1 MKQIKIY
8 ADILE
13 DEALKQFNDAMKLQC
28 NEAGALMSDA
38 HSGYTLPIGAVVRS
52 KNMIFPAY
60 VGYDIGCGMC
70 AVKLDLKAGE
80 LDLERVKDEILR
92 EIPVGIFKHLKP
104 QEFANLPKCT
114 EMALNLFSEIGA
126 FQLGTLGSGNHF
138 IEIGKDKASQIWVI
152 VHSGS
157 RGFGKSIA
165 EFYMKL
171 ACEKS
176 LNSDKFVAEF
186 EAKNAEFKK
195 HNPSKF
201 EIAKQEFVKKSLQM
215 AVKSNLEGHYGFE
228 LNSKEAKDYILDMNC
243 AMEFALENRKIMIE
257 KIKQI
262 LGNPK
267 ELFFINKHHN
277 HAIVDANGYVLH
289 RKGATSAN
297 LGEYGVIPGNMRDGS
312 FIVRGL
318 GNENSL
324 CSSSHGAGRVLSRA
338 KAKATLSVNEF
349 FESMK
354 GIVTNHTENM
364 LDEAPKA
371 YKDIFEVMKSQSDL
385 VEIVE
390 HIKPILNVK
399 G

>member
-1 MKQIKIY
+1 M
-8 ADILE
+8 
-13 DEALKQFNDAMKLQC
+13 
-28 NEAGALMSDA
+28 
-38 HSGYTLPIGAVVRS
+38 
-52 KNMIFPAY
+52 
-60 VGYDIGCGMC
+60 
-70 AVKLDLKAGE
+70 
-80 LDLERVKDEILR
+80 
-92 EIPVGIFKHLKP
+92 GIFKHLKP

-114 EMALNLFSEIGA
+114 EMTLNLFNEIGA
-126 FQLGTLGSGNHF
+126 FQLGTLGNGNHF
-138 IEIGKDKASQIWVI
+138 IEIGKDKSNQIWIV

-186 EAKNAEFKK
+186 EAKNTEFKK

-201 EIAKQEFVKKSLQM
+201 EIAKQEFVKKSLQK

-228 LNSKEAKDYILDMNC
+228 LNSKETRDYILDMNC
-243 AMEFALENRKIMIE
+243 AMEFALKNRKIMIE

-262 LGNPK
+262 LKNPK

-277 HAIVDANGYVLH
+277 HAIVEENGYVLH

-324 CSSSHGAGRVLSRA
+324 YSSSHGAGRVLSRA
-338 KAKATLSVNEF
+338 KAKATLSINDF

-354 GIVTNHTENM
+354 GIVTNHIENM
-364 LDEAPKA
+364 LDEAPIA

-390 HIKPILNVK
+390 HIKPILNIK